1 MVGNQA
7 NHMTNYKELVM
18 QVNAIPRRTTEI
30 LGVFTISVALTIPSI
45 GSTSRTKLVTLATW
59 RGVSKDSCYWLRD
72 KFFQAND
79 EYAFKE
85 GVVTAK
91 WQVTEY
97 L

>member
-1 MVGNQA
+1 MIVTA
-7 NHMTNYKELVM
+7 T
-18 QVNAIPRRTTEI
+18 PRRTTDI
-30 LGVFTISVALTIPSI
+30 LGVFTISVALTIPAI
-45 GSTSRTKLVTLATW
+45 GSLSRTKSVTLATW
-59 RGVSKDSCYWLRD
+59 RGVSKESCYVLRD

-85 GVVTAK
+85 GIVTAK

>member
-1 MVGNQA
+1 MVGNHA
-7 NHMTNYKELVM
+7 SHMTNYKENVM

-45 GSTSRTKLVTLATW
+45 GSASRTKLVTLATW

>member
-1 MVGNQA
+1 
-7 NHMTNYKELVM
+7 MTNYKELVM
-18 QVNAIPRRTTEI
+18 QVNAIPRRTTET

-45 GSTSRTKLVTLATW
+45 GSASNTKIVTLATW

>member
-1 MVGNQA
+1 MVGNKA
-7 NHMTNYKELVM
+7 DHMTNYKELVM

-45 GSTSRTKLVTLATW
+45 GSASRTKLVTLATW

>member
-1 MVGNQA
+1 MIVTA
-7 NHMTNYKELVM
+7 T
-18 QVNAIPRRTTEI
+18 PRRTTDI
-30 LGVFTISVALTIPSI
+30 LGVFTISIALTIPAI
-45 GSTSRTKLVTLATW
+45 GLPSRTKLVTLATW
-59 RGVSKDSCYWLRD
+59 RGVSKESCYVLRD
-72 KFFQAND
+72 KFFHAND